1 MVRDEE
7 VYEVCGFDLLGADD
21 AVVTIP
27 TAGATYSD
35 AKTVASVQAALVKK
49 GYDIGK
55 SGVDGL
61 FGPDTKKA
69 ILKMQADAGLYASGK
84 IDEGVIMA
92 LGVTPGVLQPG
103 VTLQGKAAVQAQ
115 VALDAATAAEH
126 ANTPSDVQIAAQ
138 QAVDAAPPA
147 PPELKQDAQAAL
159 VKAKAAK
166 TPAQVQA
173 AASDVS
179 DAAKSISVAVAPS
192 WWSVPAWDGG
202 YPRWQVALAGAFAF
216 AGVGGGIYALK
227 GK

>member
-1 MVRDEE
+1 MDEI
-7 VYEVCGFDLLGADD
+7 YEICGFDLLGADD

-49 GYDIGK
+49 GYSVGK

-61 FGPDTKKA
+61 FGPDTKTA
-69 ILKMQADAGLYASGK
+69 ILKMQADAGIPQTGK

-126 ANTPSDVQIAAQ
+126 AETPSDVQIAAQ

-147 PPELKQDAQAAL
+147 PPELKQDAQKAL

-166 TPAQVQA
+166 TPAQVQD
-173 AASDVS
+173 AASDVA
-179 DAAKSISVAVAPS
+179 DAAHAVNKAVAPS

-202 YPRWQVALAGAFAF
+202 YPRWQVALAGSFALL
-216 AGVGGGIYALK
+216 GVGGGVYALK
-227 GK
+227 NK